1 MFGSCWLATEAP
13 LATVA
18 ASECLLGRNVRW
30 DGDHNGDD
38 WPRRT
43 VQSLFRLVG
52 ICPEVGI
59 GLGVPRP
66 PIRLVGDPAAP
77 RAVEVADP
85 SRDHTAA
92 LSRFARGKARTLSA
106 VHGYIFADRSPS
118 CGVAGVKVFASDG
131 AFARV
136 GRGVFAA
143 TVFAA
148 RPDLPAVDAGTL
160 RDPDALLRF
169 VLAVARRAG
178 HADDG
183 RLRERVRAV
192 DEPA

>member
-1 MFGSCWLATEAP
+1 MATEAP

-18 ASECLLGRNVRW
+18 ASECLLGGEVRW
-30 DGDHNGDD
+30 NGGHNGDD

-43 VQSLFRLVG
+43 VQSLFRMVG

-66 PIRLVGDPAAP
+66 PIRLVGPPAAP

-85 SRDHTAA
+85 RRDHTAA
-92 LSRFARGKARTLSA
+92 LSRFARGKERTLAA

-118 CGVAGVKVFASDG
+118 CGAAGVKVFADDG
-131 AFARV
+131 TFARV

-143 TVFAA
+143 AVLDAH
-148 RPDLPAVDAGTL
+148 PDLPAVDAGTL
-160 RDPDALLRF
+160 HDPKTLLDF
-169 VLAVARRAG
+169 ALAVARRAG
-178 HADDG
+178 HADDA
-183 RLRERVRAV
+183 RLRERVRAAAQ
-192 DEPA
+192 PA

>member
-1 MFGSCWLATEAP
+1 M
-13 LATVA
+13 A
-18 ASECLLGRNVRW
+18 ASECLLGKAVRW
-30 DGDHNGDD
+30 DGSHNGDD
-38 WPRRT
+38 WPRRA
-43 VQSLFRLVG
+43 VQTLFRLVG

-66 PIRLVGDPAAP
+66 PIRLVGPAGAS

-92 LSRFARGKARTLSA
+92 LSRFARRKARTLGT

-118 CGVAGVKVFASDG
+118 CGVAGVKVFAEDG
-131 AFARV
+131 TFARV

-143 TVFAA
+143 AVMSA

-160 RDPDALLRF
+160 RDANALLNF
-169 VLAVARRAG
+169 VLAVARCAG
-178 HADDG
+178 HVDDA
-183 RLRERVRAV
+183 RLRERVRAFTRS
-192 DEPA
+192 E